1 MNLIPH
7 TSYPSPSVTIDRKK
21 GIFTPTI
28 MKFGSIVTLFALP
41 VALFAEN
48 GTVELTEVVDDKAIL
63 ESEITEVTEATNP
76 SSVASTEKK
85 VTATITESEF
95 SGNPAIDSTDAGNV
109 DAPAAAIEEKLAT
122 TEAVEA
128 ADKANTDVAVTDSE
142 AETDSS
148 ETDDGKEMSQEE
160 ADAEL
165 AAAMGDSATVDSVR
179 KLVLDMTTAMI
190 PTESRRIASPYGIRT
205 YRMHRGVDLG
215 LCHGEDRTIVAAF
228 PGKVKLVRNQGR
240 RKGYGKYVIIDHG
253 NGLTTL
259 YAHLASW
266 KVKIGDELQ
275 AGDTVGVGGNTGRSF
290 GAHLHFEMK
299 YNGVYI
305 DPTTVFNFQEGTYLA
320 ATTEIDQAQI
330 QSVEDEYQ
338 KELAKHRYYKVRRG
352 DCLGKIARRY
362 GISVGKLKRLNGLK
376 SNNIRP
382 GQVLRC
388 S

>member
-1 MNLIPH
+1 MILKILALSLVLPAYLFANSTAPVEEPALP
-7 TSYPSPSVTIDRKK
+7 TVAETLLPMESDSTNKPAVPSD
-21 GIFTPTI
+21 
-28 MKFGSIVTLFALP
+28 SIV
-41 VALFAEN
+41 
-48 GTVELTEVVDDKAIL
+48 
-63 ESEITEVTEATNP
+63 
-76 SSVASTEKK
+76 
-85 VTATITESEF
+85 TESEF
-95 SGNPAIDSTDAGNV
+95 SGNPAIDSLDAGNDENAV
-109 DAPAAAIEEKLAT
+109 ASAEEIAEQTSEQDSVSKFIDEVAATNQSADADSN
-122 TEAVEA
+122 V
-128 ADKANTDVAVTDSE
+128 SE
-142 AETDSS
+142 A
-148 ETDDGKEMSQEE
+148 DDEKEMSQEE

-165 AAAMGDSATVDSVR
+165 AAAMGSSDSSATDSTR
-179 KLVLDMTTAMI
+179 KLILDMTTAFI
-190 PTESRRIASPYGIRT
+190 PTESRRIAGPYGIRT

-228 PGKVKLVRNQGR
+228 AGKVKLVRNQGR

-266 KVKIGDELQ
+266 NVKIGDELQ
-275 AGDTVGVGGNTGRSF
+275 AGDTIGIGGNTGRSF

-305 DPTTVFNFQEGTYLA
+305 DPTTVFNFQEGTYLV
-320 ATTEIDQAQI
+320 ATTEIDQTQI
-330 QSVEDEYQ
+330 QSIEDEYQ

-376 SNNIRP
+376 SNKIRP